1 MLDVITLY
9 RSQQGK
15 YEILNSLIE
24 KLVSK
29 KKPTLIIGDFNFCY
43 HGQSTLTKR
52 FLEGN
57 HFTQLVREPTHIE
70 GHTLDQAYM
79 MDKRKHLQC
88 LTEIHSKYFT
98 DHKGI
103 AVLIKVKVK
112 KEKVHNLIQIF
123 QEN

>member
-79 MDKRKHLQC
+79 MDKRKNLQC